1 MLMYA
6 KYNARKWLTI
16 AIRAHALFAMHAS
29 DGRMLTLL
37 LLRYPHPAFYRQ
49 YALDHHKVRT
59 IDHWR
64 IPHLPELLPI

>member
-1 MLMYA
+1 
-6 KYNARKWLTI
+6 
-16 AIRAHALFAMHAS
+16 LFAMHAS